1 MIHTPACKVQLTSS
15 LPTYDRNFFLSPL
28 GPKKT
33 LCNFPICW
41 IWLEKIRFERKRCR
55 GRKSVRSRREINN
68 SFQQVLHFVTPCI
81 FPPLFWVNPKQK
93 QKNRIKSEQVPVMMY
108 ACFMYAFNKKLYF
121 LEISL
126 ILCHIACTSSTYL
139 IWCLYSQVTVF
150 REIQH

>member
-81 FPPLFWVNPKQK
+81 FPPLFWVNPKK
-93 QKNRIKSEQVPVMMY
+93 KKKS
-108 ACFMYAFNKKLYF
+108 NKKGTVSRDNVCVYYVRIQQKTIF
-121 LEISL
+121 LGDFTDSL
-126 ILCHIACTSSTYL
+126 SYRMYKQRLSNLVSIF
-139 IWCLYSQVTVF
+139 F
-150 REIQH
+150 REIQL

>member
-81 FPPLFWVNPKQK
+81 FPPLFWVNPKK
-93 QKNRIKSEQVPVMMY
+93 KKKNQIKREQLAVITY
-108 ACFMYAFNKKLYF
+108 ACIMYAFNKTIF
-121 LEISL
+121 LGDFTDSL
-126 ILCHIACTSSTYL
+126 S
-139 IWCLYSQVTVF
+139 YSMYKQRLSNLVSIFF
-150 REIQH
+150 REIQL